1 MVNIV
6 CERPLMTKIYWFN
19 WIALFNEAF
28 IFSDENFP
36 APTKLLNDPFA
47 GILALLATELSYK
60 PNFFIMRMYLC
71 QKKQMHCPPE
81 AVCRA
86 VGKSENRWR
95 PG

>member
-1 MVNIV
+1 MVIIV

-47 GILALLATELSYK
+47 GILVLLATELSYK

-71 QKKQMHCPPE
+71 QKKANALSTRSSMQGRRK
-81 AVCRA
+81 V
-86 VGKSENRWR
+86 
-95 PG
+95 